1 MTEGKGKLMYFT
13 EESDVDILVEPY
25 RKSLLDL
32 SGMKIDL
39 EEALNKKV
47 DINTYNGLNFST
59 REGLKRMCIK
69 RPGENNMTA
78 FIVQSIT

>member
-1 MTEGKGKLMYFT
+1 MTEGKGKLMYLT

-59 REGLKRMCIK
+59 REGLKECVLKDQVRI
-69 RPGENNMTA
+69 
-78 FIVQSIT
+78 I